1 MQKKKKDFD
10 KIQHPFM
17 IKTFNE
23 VRTKG
28 TYLNITEAKYDKPTA
43 NVILNSENLKVFL
56 VRSGT
61 GQECLISSLLF
72 NIPIPFRV
80 FKVLA
85 RTIKGIQVGKEE
97 VKPSLFTDDMI
108 LYIENAENIS
118 KKLINKV
125 SKLTGYKSNV
135 QKSVSFLY
143 TNI

>member
-1 MQKKKKDFD
+1 
-10 KIQHPFM
+10 M
-17 IKTFNE
+17 IKMFNE

-28 TYLNITEAKYDKPTA
+28 TYLNITKAKYDKPTA

-72 NIPIPFRV
+72 NIPIPFLV

-118 KKLINKV
+118 KKLINEV

>member
-1 MQKKKKDFD
+1 MQKKDFD

-23 VRTKG
+23 VGTKR
-28 TYLNITEAKYDKPTA
+28 TYLNITKAKYDKPTA
-43 NVILNSENLKVFL
+43 NVTLNSENLKVFL

-61 GQECLISSLLF
+61 GQECLISPLLF
-72 NIPIPFRV
+72 NIPIPFLV
-80 FKVLA
+80 FKVLTMA
-85 RTIKGIQVGKEE
+85 IKGIQVGKEE

-118 KKLINKV
+118 KKLTNEV
-125 SKLTGYKSNV
+125 SKLTGYKSNI

>member
-1 MQKKKKDFD
+1 MQKKDFD

-23 VRTKG
+23 VGTKR
-28 TYLNITEAKYDKPTA
+28 TYLNITKAKYDKPTA
-43 NVILNSENLKVFL
+43 NVTLNSENLKVFL

-61 GQECLISSLLF
+61 GQECLISPLLF
-72 NIPIPFRV
+72 SIPIPFLV
-80 FKVLA
+80 FKVLTMA
-85 RTIKGIQVGKEE
+85 IKGIQVGKEE

-118 KKLINKV
+118 KKLTNEV
-125 SKLTGYKSNV
+125 SKLTGYKSNI